1 MAYYEMGKCLFK
13 GKAERGIFLLMVAV
27 INMLFAGNAYTQSVF
42 TLTRIWQ
49 GKAVVAAV
57 MIPAILMLVLRIQEE
72 DTVQNWVC
80 LFISGTAICLLSGM
94 GIAAGL
100 IMILVYGLYII
111 IRAMI
116 RGWKTGLKRIPLWL
130 LCLVPEILFGLGY
143 LLFKG

>member
-1 MAYYEMGKCLFK
+1 MFDPA
-13 GKAERGIFLLMVAV
+13 KA
-27 INMLFAGNAYTQSVF
+27 Q
-42 TLTRIWQ
+42 
-49 GKAVVAAV
+49 K
-57 MIPAILMLVLRIQEE
+57 IPAILMLVLRIQEE

-130 LCLVPEILFGLGY
+130 LCLAPEILFGLGY
-143 LLFKG
+143 FLLKG